1 MQLAQ
6 RAGNLNILQIKYIN
20 NPGVKNIKGRR
31 TLSTSIKTY

>member
-6 RAGNLNILQIKYIN
+6 GEGNLNIVQIKYIN
-20 NPGVKNIKGRR
+20 NPGVKNLKGRR